1 MHIIQSPLFD
11 FEAFIRIESN
21 DRLVIVLEAL
31 DAEKLLATLE
41 REHWTGRKGYPVR
54 GMWSAL
60 IAGVLNQC
68 HSLAEVIRMLE
79 HDKDTRMVC
88 GFSKDDIPSE
98 DALGRFLKKLVRH
111 EDLLQECF
119 EGLVEKLRQLLPGFG
134 RKLVVDST
142 DIEAFSDGHSK
153 TPSDAD
159 ARWGAKKKGQG
170 GGKETGGTASG
181 KPGKGVETGT
191 KKGKAQDIYYWFG
204 YKLHLVVDAI
214 YELPIAFTLTPAN
227 ESDTTQMAPLL
238 EKSGAKKAENNTEF
252 VIGDKGY
259 DSKENNRLVF
269 MECGAIPIIPIRE
282 RKDAQMADIC
292 NAKGTPSCIC
302 GLEMIFWGRD
312 GNYLK
317 YRCPQAV
324 GKNECASRFPCTA
337 SSYGNVLKLPI
348 LKDIRLHPPVPRES
362 KKWKRLY
369 KLRTAVE
376 RVNSRIKG
384 LLGLE
389 HITVRGIA
397 KVMARSLLSLLVM
410 VAIGVG
416 MAQRHRLKEVRTL
429 VG

>member
-68 HSLAEVIRMLE
+68 HSQADVIRMLE
-79 HDKDTRMVC
+79 RDKDTRMVC
-88 GFSKDDIPSE
+88 GFSKDDIPSVVLSLPKGE

-111 EDLLQECF
+111 DGLLQECF
-119 EGLVEKLRQLLPGFG
+119 EGLVEKLRL
-134 RKLVVDST
+134 
-142 DIEAFSDGHSK
+142 
-153 TPSDAD
+153 
-159 ARWGAKKKGQG
+159 
-170 GGKETGGTASG
+170 
-181 KPGKGVETGT
+181 
-191 KKGKAQDIYYWFG
+191 
-204 YKLHLVVDAI
+204 
-214 YELPIAFTLTPAN
+214 
-227 ESDTTQMAPLL
+227 
-238 EKSGAKKAENNTEF
+238 
-252 VIGDKGY
+252 
-259 DSKENNRLVF
+259 
-269 MECGAIPIIPIRE
+269 
-282 RKDAQMADIC
+282 
-292 NAKGTPSCIC
+292 
-302 GLEMIFWGRD
+302 
-312 GNYLK
+312 
-317 YRCPQAV
+317 
-324 GKNECASRFPCTA
+324 SRFPCSD
-337 SSYGNVLKLPI
+337 SSYGYVLKLPI
-348 LKDIRLHPPVPRES
+348 LKNLRLHPPVPRES

-369 KLRTAVE
+369 KLRIAVE

-397 KVMARSLLSLLVM
+397 KVMVRSLLSLLVM